1 MMDDEKVRWT
11 IIVSKQ
17 TDIAVRMHLARQG
30 IGKGG
35 LSKFVEDAVKWHLV
49 RTVAVPGPRSD
60 AA

>member
-1 MMDDEKVRWT
+1 MSEERVRWT

-35 LSKFVEDAVKWHLV
+35 LSRFVEDAVKRHLL
-49 RTVAVPGPRSD
+49 RPASVPVDRPD